1 MQSKSPRSRKSG
13 LSGGLEAKF
22 SSSAG
27 EMIEAS
33 TDASD
38 VINAPSFDEL

>member
-1 MQSKSPRSRKSG
+1 MQSKSPSSQKSG

-22 SSSAG
+22 FSSAG

-33 TDASD
+33 NDAND
-38 VINAPSFDEL
+38 VINAPSFDPL